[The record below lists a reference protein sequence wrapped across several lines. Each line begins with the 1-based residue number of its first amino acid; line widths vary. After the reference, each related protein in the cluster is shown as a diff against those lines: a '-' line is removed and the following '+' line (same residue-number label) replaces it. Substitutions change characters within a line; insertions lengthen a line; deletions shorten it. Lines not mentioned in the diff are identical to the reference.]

1 MAYADFKRIFY
12 LADIDFAL
20 GLKLLKQ
27 LQAAFRALGKANFNF
42 AQKGFFEFF
51 QIAHDFVFI
60 ENSFLATAS
69 QHFDN
74 CLEVFQTLVTLEQH

>member
-42 AQKGFFEFF
+42 AQKGFFEFL
-51 QIAHDFVFI
+51 QILSARV
-60 ENSFLATAS
+60 
-69 QHFDN
+69 
-74 CLEVFQTLVTLEQH
+74 